1 MRRSRRADRTKNP
14 RETQEVVAKE
24 RAVDDEL
31 EQLLERRGELEQ
43 GLSTLRTSSQV
54 RREPTKP
61 FPRNAQMG
69 ARGRV
74 S

>member
-1 MRRSRRADRTKNP
+1 M
-14 RETQEVVAKE
+14 AKE

-61 FPRNAQMG
+61 CPRYAQMG

-74 S
+74 I